1 MPTRDHTF
9 EQCKYELHG
18 RVDRQQETLSN
29 IKKEHKHLFPNAG
42 IIDSNNKDYCYI
54 RCLKRPKITSGPQ
67 LVKARQV
74 VAQTIPSYDA
84 EDEEDE
90 DEETVLQPPHIALS
104 SKQRVASD
112 GTRPARKLCIQYA
125 PSQTSSFRLQS
136 SPPAPP
142 ASRRRLHTHT
152 ESSMSNL
159 PSDGFNFDSETPQE
173 QQIDLTVNK
182 PSRIGPRSRSFF
194 AIPDEYKEL
203 TSRAAKHVCFYTL
216 FGNPML
222 NAEEIQQL
230 LSVAWLKTQEETR
243 EKLKRIKTANTYL
256 HSIHSR
262 TRAHLVYECKHSI
275 VELFALNHLPQ
286 HEIAEW
292 VKYLLFQDRFI
303 YREDGREAHQRH
315 FCANEITE
323 IIFRKY
329 FSNMK
334 MRGNSDDTFFDSI
347 NKVFI
352 CLVTSAMHHC
362 LKAWTIGVYIEPP
375 STGNFRYDTTVTT
388 YKWFIAT
395 WNAHPQK
402 VRVLLLAAIKADI
415 GARLAAT
422 QQNGSLESDQP
433 LRISNTSVFEAELVQ
448 ELAELAKSKH
458 LSQQRIPDI
467 LQHKNNAVEDETTS
481 VGKLKNVTMI
491 TRPTIK
497 ITLTDKWKNMI
508 EVMSECDS
516 VIDAT
521 PIQNAISD
529 ARTINK
535 YFKDVSPQTKCV
547 RRNVALALRPRRK
560 GHPPKISLAFR
571 A

>member
-1 MPTRDHTF
+1 MSR
-9 EQCKYELHG
+9 
-18 RVDRQQETLSN
+18 
-29 IKKEHKHLFPNAG
+29 
-42 IIDSNNKDYCYI
+42 
-54 RCLKRPKITSGPQ
+54 RPG
-67 LVKARQV
+67 
-74 VAQTIPSYDA
+74 
-84 EDEEDE
+84 E
-90 DEETVLQPPHIALS
+90 S
-104 SKQRVASD
+104 SQ
-112 GTRPARKLCIQYA
+112 
-125 PSQTSSFRLQS
+125 LQS

-142 ASRRRLHTHT
+142 ASRRRLYTHT
-152 ESSMSNL
+152 ESSVSNL

-182 PSRIGPRSRSFF
+182 PSRVGPRSRSFF

-203 TSRAAKHVCFYTL
+203 TSRAAEHVRFYTL

-230 LSVAWLKTQEETR
+230 LSVAWLKAQEETR
-243 EKLKRIKTANTYL
+243 EKLKRMKTANAYL

-286 HEIAEW
+286 HEIAER

-303 YREDGREAHQRH
+303 CREDGREAHQRH
-315 FCANEITE
+315 FHANEITE

-347 NKVFI
+347 NEVFI
-352 CLVTSAMHHC
+352 CLVTSAMRHC
-362 LKAWTIGVYIEPP
+362 LKAWTTGVYVEPP

-388 YKWFIAT
+388 
-395 WNAHPQK
+395 WNAHPRK

-458 LSQQRIPDI
+458 LSRQWIPDV

-481 VGKLKNVTMI
+481 VAQ
-491 TRPTIK
+491 
-497 ITLTDKWKNMI
+497 
-508 EVMSECDS
+508 ECD
-516 VIDAT
+516 DDYET
-521 PIQNAISD
+521 D
-529 ARTINK
+529 DEDR
-535 YFKDVSPQTKCV
+535 
-547 RRNVALALRPRRK
+547 
-560 GHPPKISLAFR
+560 
-571 A
+571 